1 MTTIT
6 KEAVLRAAEKS
17 TPQEALK
24 ELFPE
29 YFEEDTLAIKK
40 GVFDCV
46 IVQSLVD
53 FCKMAFN
60 NPVAI
65 VVADE
70 SEEGNPARLRSLGV
84 SSDYEVVVRPSTQ
97 NKSRTTI
104 EIHHRK

>member
-40 GVFDCV
+40 GVFASGYDEG
-46 IVQSLVD
+46 LVS
-53 FCKMAFN
+53 FCEKAFDN
-60 NPVAI
+60 HNAI
-65 VVADE
+65 QIADVV
-70 SEEGNPARLRSLGV
+70 EEGNPTRFRSLCV
-84 SSDYEVVVRPSTQ
+84 HPHYEVKVRPSTHYGY
-97 NKSRTTI
+97 TTI